1 MNPAARIARI
11 AFRWVSFE
19 DAKTALQCGDDILR
33 RLLHTRVIYGKKVGK
48 EWRVDLD
55 SIEEFLDSDR
65 SKAKVA
71 LAGLRK

>member
-19 DAKTALQCGDDILR
+19 DAKTALQCGDDVLR
-33 RLLHTRVIYGKKVGK
+33 RMLTSGDIYGKKVGK

-55 SIEEFLDSDR
+55 SIEGFLDSGR

-71 LAGLRK
+71 LAKFRK